1 MKTQEIIKTLRR
13 MAVNTGT
20 LNCLGC
26 GYEHNCGVHGCRVLR
41 EAADRLEQLQN
52 NQRWHNPKDKLPEPD
67 TGVLAIVSG
76 KPHTN
81 ITLVG
86 AYCIAEYDVQDGW
99 IVSDYPESTTLKVE
113 AWMPLPSYS
122 GEVADNLEELQAE
135 NDPLF
140 RSEMESKS
148 DSGLLEE

>member
-1 MKTQEIIKTLRR
+1 MQTQEIIKALRR

-26 GYEHNCGVHGCRVLR
+26 GYEHNCRIHGCRVLR

-99 IVSDYPESTTLKVE
+99 IVSDYPECTSLKIE
-113 AWMPLPSYS
+113 AWMPLPYYQ
-122 GEVADNLEELQAE
+122 GEWEE
-135 NDPLF
+135 
-140 RSEMESKS
+140 
-148 DSGLLEE
+148 